1 MGLFFYFF
9 SFLLLRNKEETKIVK
24 PSFKVVK
31 CNFSERH
38 LKITFYF
45 FHTKTNISNIN
56 TPWLVLRNWY
66 VLVEVIFRFI
76 PDLQCHFLKNF
87 IISYRKNVMIVWIW
101 ILALAKV
108 HLVFQFHT
116 LSWRQNGI
124 VSFFCQRLHTS
135 LYTYFI
141 TYARIL
147 FLLYHLR
154 HMFPLIRWV
163 TRAIEF
169 KL

>member
-1 MGLFFYFF
+1 M
-9 SFLLLRNKEETKIVK
+9 
-24 PSFKVVK
+24 VK

-45 FHTKTNISNIN
+45 FHAKTNISNIN

-87 IISYRKNVMIVWIW
+87 IISYRNMIVWIR

-124 VSFFCQRLHTS
+124 VSFFAKDCIHHCVLISSHTHV
-135 LYTYFI
+135 
-141 TYARIL
+141 L